1 MVLSVF
7 VFCRGADSPPVRLNT
22 NNVVSNTKPK
32 YKFTQVN
39 NPISYKNIVY
49 NIR

>member
-1 MVLSVF
+1 MALSVF
-7 VFCRGADSPPVRLNT
+7 VFCRGGVSPTVRLNT
-22 NNVVSNTKPK
+22 NNIVSNTKPK